1 MFCFSQLE
9 ALEFKKLETKSGIK
23 FWFVEDKSI
32 PIVSVSFSFKGGA
45 FFDEKGKEG
54 TSNFVASLL
63 DEGSE
68 NFNAKQFQEKMKS
81 LGMKLRF
88 SVNRDSFSGTFQTIE
103 ENKKESFNLLRLA
116 LTKPTFSN
124 DSIEKI
130 RNQVS
135 ASIRINQSDIQRLS
149 SEKFDENFYKDHNF
163 SRSEI
168 GTLESITKIKRDDLM
183 NYLRNFLTKSNL
195 TIGISGDVEKDE
207 LTTLI
212 HSTFKDLAKGV
223 NMEFNIPELRSL
235 NKGVLNIKKKTPQT
249 SVVFGHRGLQRNH
262 EDFFAARIAN
272 YVLGGGGF
280 QSKLY
285 KKIRE
290 EKGLVYSIYSY
301 LIPYIN
307 DGVIIGGFST
317 KNETVA
323 ETIDL
328 LKSEWK
334 KAKNIGISESELQNA
349 KSYFIGSFSRNFS
362 STLSIASL
370 LKTIQVYNLGIEY
383 FTERKKIIENL
394 SLNKVNEVSKRF
406 FEVDDLFIIVVGNAK

>member
-1 MFCFSQLE
+1 M
-9 ALEFKKLETKSGIK
+9 
-23 FWFVEDKSI
+23 
-32 PIVSVSFSFKGGA
+32 
-45 FFDEKGKEG
+45 
-54 TSNFVASLL
+54 
-63 DEGSE
+63 
-68 NFNAKQFQEKMKS
+68 
-81 LGMKLRF
+81 
-88 SVNRDSFSGTFQTIE
+88 
-103 ENKKESFNLLRLA
+103 
-116 LTKPTFSN
+116 
-124 DSIEKI
+124 
-130 RNQVS
+130 
-135 ASIRINQSDIQRLS
+135 
-149 SEKFDENFYKDHNF
+149 
-163 SRSEI
+163 
-168 GTLESITKIKRDDLM
+168 
-183 NYLRNFLTKSNL
+183 
-195 TIGISGDVEKDE
+195 
-207 LTTLI
+207 
-212 HSTFKDLAKGV
+212 
-223 NMEFNIPELRSL
+223 
-235 NKGVLNIKKKTPQT
+235 
-249 SVVFGHRGLQRNH
+249 QRNH